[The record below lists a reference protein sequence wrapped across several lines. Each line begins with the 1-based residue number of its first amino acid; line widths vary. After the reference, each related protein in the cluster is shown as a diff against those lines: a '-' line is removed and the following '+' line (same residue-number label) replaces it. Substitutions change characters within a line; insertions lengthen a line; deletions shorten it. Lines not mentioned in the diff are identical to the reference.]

1 VFAAWGRFV
10 YRHRWP
16 VLALSVVLLV
26 ASGYLASQ
34 GGKLQSGG
42 FIETA
47 ESGRASK
54 LIEQELPRV
63 GGSTFTLIFS
73 SDTLNAK
80 DPEFRAA
87 VEAAIASLRTDPRVD
102 TVATPY
108 DANNADQDRGFSK
121 DGKAVT
127 VDVAAKDTV
136 DAARDYYAEL
146 RAKVKSDKLKVQ
158 ATGILAINHGFNEV
172 LLQDLQRAEVVA
184 LPLALI
190 LLLIVF
196 GTIVAALIPLGTG
209 VLAVMSGIAGMFLLS
224 HVTDVSVYA
233 QNVVTLIGLGV
244 AIDYSLFVTSRFREE
259 MRRGRSREDSLAIA
273 MSTSGRA
280 VTFSG
285 ITVAIGLSGM
295 LFYEGTFLPS
305 MGLSGA
311 VVVASAVLYG
321 LTFLPAL
328 LALLGRRV
336 DLLRVPIFQP
346 DQSGRGWWHTIAMAV
361 MRRPIAVLLPTVAVI
376 LLAGS
381 PFLHLRLATGDVR
394 TLPTHE
400 ESRAAYDKL
409 LSDFPGAGQNHIQV
423 IAYYASGNPLDRTRV
438 SQLQEL
444 NTRLAKV
451 TGVVQVQ
458 SAFSIDPRVLPI
470 GVGQPPDGLAALYS
484 LPREQL
490 PPQLQMV
497 LRQTVGQ
504 HIVLFDVVTSLPYY
518 GDEARQLV
526 KDIRAQ
532 APPSGGELLVTGFTA
547 IDFDTVN
554 FIIGHT
560 PQAVGFV
567 MLATILVLFVLLGS
581 VVLPLKAV
589 VMNLLSI
596 TASFGALVW
605 IFQDGNGAR
614 LLGFEAGSIDPSTP
628 VIMFCIV
635 FGLSMDYEV
644 LLLSRIQEEYRR
656 TGDNTHAVAEGLE
669 RSGRLITGA
678 AAIMVGVFAAFG
690 LAEILLIKAI
700 GLGMAIAVAVD
711 ATLVRAL
718 VVPAT
723 MRLLGNLNWWAPG
736 PLARLYRRLG
746 LGEGAALPPV
756 EASIARAQPPQA
768 DRAKPVRAAV
778 ARSSGDAGP
787 MVARVLVIALS
798 LLLIYMLSF
807 AVAAWLEVIG
817 ILALN

>member
-16 VLALSVVLLV
+16 VLAFSIALLL
-26 ASGYLASQ
+26 ASGFIAGR
-34 GGKLQSGG
+34 GGKLESGG

-47 ESGRASK
+47 ESGRASR
-54 LIEQELPRV
+54 LIEQELPIV

-73 SDTLNAK
+73 SDTLSAR

-87 VEAAIASLRTDPRVD
+87 VEAALVPLRTDPRVD
-102 TVATPY
+102 SIISPY
-108 DANNADQDRGFSK
+108 DTSLIDPTRQISK
-121 DGKAVT
+121 DGHAIA
-127 VDVAAKDTV
+127 VDVAVKDTIDV
-136 DAARDYYAEL
+136 ARDYYPAL
-146 RAKVKSDKLKVQ
+146 RAKVTSDKLKVQ
-158 ATGILAINHGFNEV
+158 ATGVLAINNGFNVV
-172 LLQDLQRAEVVA
+172 LFADLQRAEVVA

-196 GTIVAALIPLGTG
+196 GAVVAALIPLGTG
-209 VLAVMSGIAGMFLLS
+209 LLAVMSGIAGMFLLS
-224 HVTDVSVYA
+224 HITGVSVYA

-259 MRRGRSREDSLAIA
+259 MLRGRSREDALAIA

-305 MGLSGA
+305 MGLAGA
-311 VVVASAVLYG
+311 IVVASAVFYG

-328 LALLGRRV
+328 LALLGPRIDRW
-336 DLLRVPIFQP
+336 RVPVFQP
-346 DQSGRGWWHTIAMAV
+346 DRTGRGWWHTIATAV
-361 MRRPIAVLLPTVAVI
+361 MRRPLVVLIPTVAFI

-381 PFLHLRLATGDVR
+381 PFLHLRLASSDVR

-409 LSDFPGAGQNHIQV
+409 VSDFPGAGQNHIQV
-423 IAYYASGNPLDRTRV
+423 IVYYPSGNPLDRTRV
-438 SQLQEL
+438 PQLQEL
-444 NTRLAKV
+444 SARLAKLP
-451 TGVVQVQ
+451 GVLQVQ
-458 SAFSIDPRVLPI
+458 SAFSIDPHVF
-470 GVGQPPDGLAALYS
+470 GGTVPDLATIYS
-484 LPREQL
+484 LPRAQL

-504 HIVLFDVVTSLPYY
+504 HIVLFDVVASHALYS
-518 GDEARQLV
+518 DEARQLV
-526 KDIRAQ
+526 RDIRAIE
-532 APPSGGELLVTGFTA
+532 PPTAGEKLVTGFTA
-547 IDFDTVN
+547 IDLDTVN
-554 FIIGHT
+554 FIVGRT
-560 PQAVGFV
+560 PTAVAFV
-567 MLATILVLFVLLGS
+567 MLATIVVLFILLGS

-596 TASFGALVW
+596 SASFGALVW
-605 IFQDGNGAR
+605 VFQDGHGAS
-614 LLGFEAGSIDPSTP
+614 LLGFEAASIDPSTP

-644 LLLSRIQEEYRR
+644 LLLSRIQEEYLR
-656 TGDNTHAVAEGLE
+656 TGDNTHSVAEGLE

-678 AAIMVGVFAAFG
+678 AAIMVGVFGAFG

-700 GLGMAIAVAVD
+700 GLGMALAVAID

-723 MRLLGNLNWWAPG
+723 MRLLGDLNWWAPR
-736 PLARLYRRLG
+736 PLTRLYRRLG
-746 LGEGAALPPV
+746 LGE
-756 EASIARAQPPQA
+756 
-768 DRAKPVRAAV
+768 AAV
-778 ARSSGDAGP
+778 PAPTPETR
-787 MVARVLVIALS
+787 
-798 LLLIYMLSF
+798 
-807 AVAAWLEVIG
+807 
-817 ILALN
+817 

>member
-10 YRHRWP
+10 YRRRRP
-16 VLALSVVLLV
+16 VLVLSVALLV
-26 ASGYLASQ
+26 ASGFIASQ

-73 SDTLNAK
+73 SDTLDGK
-80 DPEFRAA
+80 DPAFRAA
-87 VEAAIASLRTDPRVD
+87 VEAAIVSLRTDPRVD
-102 TVATPY
+102 TITTPY
-108 DANNADQDRGFSK
+108 DANNVDQARGFSK
-121 DGKAVT
+121 DGKAIT
-127 VDVAAKDTV
+127 VDVAAKDTIDV
-136 DAARDYYAEL
+136 ARDYYPDL

-158 ATGILAINHGFNEV
+158 ATGILAINHGFNQV

-190 LLLIVF
+190 LLLVVF

-209 VLAVMSGIAGMFLLS
+209 LLAVMSGIAGMFVLS
-224 HVTDVSVYA
+224 RVTDVSIYA

-259 MRRGRSREDSLAIA
+259 MRRGRSVEDALAIA

-328 LALLGRRV
+328 LGLLGHRV
-336 DLLRVPIFQP
+336 DLLRVPIFQA
-346 DQSGRGWWHTIAMAV
+346 DQSGRGWWHTIAVAV
-361 MRRPIAVLLPTVAVI
+361 MRRPVAVLVPTVAVI

-381 PFLHLRLATGDVR
+381 PFLHLRLATSDVR

-400 ESRAAYDKL
+400 ESRAAYDRL
-409 LSDFPGAGQNHIQV
+409 VSDFPEAGQNHMQV
-423 IAYYASGNPLDRTRV
+423 VVHYATGEPLDRARV
-438 SQLQEL
+438 PQLADLAQ
-444 NTRLAKV
+444 RLEKV
-451 TGVVQVQ
+451 AHVVKVQ
-458 SAFSIDPRVLPI
+458 SAFTGFDPRAF
-470 GVGQPPDGLAALYS
+470 GVPDFAALYS
-484 LPREQL
+484 IPRAQL
-490 PPQLQMV
+490 PALLQSG
-497 LRQTVGQ
+497 LKSTIGQ
-504 HIVLFDVVTSLPYY
+504 HIVLFDVVTSLPFY

-526 KDIRAQ
+526 NDIRAQ
-532 APPSGGELLVTGFTA
+532 APPPGGELLVTGFTA
-547 IDFDTVN
+547 IDLDTVN
-554 FIIGHT
+554 FIVGHT
-560 PQAVGFV
+560 PQAVAFV
-567 MLATILVLFVLLGS
+567 MLATVIVLFVLLGS

-596 TASFGALVW
+596 SASFGALVW

-614 LLGFEAGSIDPSTP
+614 FLGFEAGSIDPSTP

-656 TGDNTHAVAEGLE
+656 TGDNTASVAAGLE

-700 GLGMAIAVAVD
+700 GLGMALAVAVD

-723 MRLLGNLNWWAPG
+723 MRLLGNLNWWAPA
-736 PLARLYRRLG
+736 PLSRLYRRLG
-746 LGEGAALPPV
+746 LGEG
-756 EASIARAQPPQA
+756 
-768 DRAKPVRAAV
+768 V
-778 ARSSGDAGP
+778 APAPTPETR
-787 MVARVLVIALS
+787 
-798 LLLIYMLSF
+798 
-807 AVAAWLEVIG
+807 
-817 ILALN
+817 

>member
-1 VFAAWGRFV
+1 MFAAWGRFV
-10 YRHRWP
+10 YRRRWP
-16 VLALSVVLLV
+16 VLLLSILLLL
-26 ASGYLASQ
+26 ASGFIAGR
-34 GGKLQSGG
+34 GGKLESGG

-47 ESGRASK
+47 ESGRASR
-54 LIEQELPRV
+54 LIEKELPIV

-73 SDTLNAK
+73 SDTLSAS

-87 VEAAIASLRTDPRVD
+87 VEAALVPLRTDPRKD
-102 TVATPY
+102 SIITPY
-108 DANNADQDRGFSK
+108 DTSVVDPTRQISK
-121 DGKAVT
+121 DGHAIA
-127 VDVAAKDTV
+127 VDVAVKDTIDV
-136 DAARDYYAEL
+136 ARDYYPEL
-146 RAKVKSDKLKVQ
+146 RAKVTSDKLKVQ
-158 ATGILAINHGFNEV
+158 ATGVLAINNGFNTV
-172 LLQDLQRAEVVA
+172 LFADLQRAEVVA

-190 LLLIVF
+190 LLLVVF
-196 GTIVAALIPLGTG
+196 GAVVAALIPLGTG
-209 VLAVMSGIAGMFLLS
+209 LLAVMSGIAGMFLLS
-224 HVTDVSVYA
+224 HITSVSVYA

-259 MRRGRSREDSLAIA
+259 LKRGRGREDALAIA

-305 MGLSGA
+305 MGLAGA
-311 VVVASAVLYG
+311 IVVASAVFYG

-328 LALLGRRV
+328 LALLGPRV
-336 DLLRVPIFQP
+336 DRLRVPIFQP
-346 DQSGRGWWHTIAMAV
+346 DQTGRGWWHTIATAV
-361 MRRPIAVLLPTVAVI
+361 MRRPIAVLVPVVAFI

-381 PFLHLRLATGDVR
+381 PFLHLRLASSDVR

-400 ESRAAYDKL
+400 EARAAYDKL

-423 IAYYASGNPLDRTRV
+423 IVSYATGSPLDRTRV
-438 SQLQEL
+438 PQLQEL
-444 NTRLAKV
+444 SARLVKLP
-451 TGVVQVQ
+451 GVVQVQ
-458 SAFSIDPRVLPI
+458 SAFSIDPRLF
-470 GVGQPPDGLAALYS
+470 GGQVPDLATIYS

-490 PPQLQMV
+490 PAQLQTA

-504 HIVLFDVVTSLPYY
+504 HIVLFDVVSSYQLYS
-518 GDEARQLV
+518 DEARQLV
-526 KDIRAQ
+526 RDIRGQ
-532 APPSGGELLVTGFTA
+532 TPPVGGELLVTGFTA
-547 IDFDTVN
+547 IDLDTVN
-554 FIIGHT
+554 FIVGHT
-560 PQAVGFV
+560 PQAVAFV
-567 MLATILVLFVLLGS
+567 MLATMIVLFVLLGS

-596 TASFGALVW
+596 SASFGALVFV
-605 IFQDGNGAR
+605 FQDGHGSS
-614 LLGFEAGSIDPSTP
+614 LLGFEASSIDPSTP

-656 TGDNTHAVAEGLE
+656 TGDNTHSVAEGLE

-700 GLGMAIAVAVD
+700 GLGMALAVAVD

-736 PLARLYRRLG
+736 PLSRLYRRLG
-746 LGEGAALPPV
+746 LGEGAAPAPTP
-756 EASIARAQPPQA
+756 ETR
-768 DRAKPVRAAV
+768 
-778 ARSSGDAGP
+778 
-787 MVARVLVIALS
+787 
-798 LLLIYMLSF
+798 
-807 AVAAWLEVIG
+807 
-817 ILALN
+817 

>member
-1 VFAAWGRFV
+1 MFAAWGRFV
-10 YRHRWP
+10 YRRRRP
-16 VLALSVVLLV
+16 VLVLSVALLL
-26 ASGYLASQ
+26 ASGFTASQ

-63 GGSTFTLIFS
+63 GGSTFTLIIS
-73 SDTLNAK
+73 SDTLDAK
-80 DPEFRAA
+80 DPAFRAA

-102 TVATPY
+102 TISTPY
-108 DANNADQDRGFSK
+108 DASNVDQARGFSK
-121 DGKAVT
+121 DGKAIT
-127 VDVAAKDTV
+127 VDVAAKDTIDV
-136 DAARDYYAEL
+136 ARDYYPEL

-158 ATGILAINHGFNEV
+158 ATGILAINHGFNQV

-190 LLLIVF
+190 LLLVVF

-209 VLAVMSGIAGMFLLS
+209 LLAVMSGIAGMFVLS
-224 HVTDVSVYA
+224 RITDVSIYA

-259 MRRGRSREDSLAIA
+259 MRRGRSVEDALAIA

-328 LALLGRRV
+328 LGLLGHRV
-336 DLLRVPIFQP
+336 DLLRVPIFQA
-346 DQSGRGWWHTIAMAV
+346 DQSGHGWWHTIAMAV
-361 MRRPIAVLLPTVAVI
+361 MRRPVAVLVPTVAVI

-381 PFLHLRLATGDVR
+381 PFLHLRLATSDVR

-400 ESRAAYDKL
+400 ESRAAYDRL
-409 LSDFPGAGQNHIQV
+409 LSDFPEAGQNHMQV
-423 IAYYASGNPLDRTRV
+423 VVHYATGDPLDRARV
-438 SQLQEL
+438 PQLVDLAQ
-444 NTRLAKV
+444 RLEKV
-451 TGVVQVQ
+451 EHVVKVQ
-458 SAFSIDPRVLPI
+458 SAFTGFDPRAF
-470 GVGQPPDGLAALYS
+470 GVADFAALYS
-484 LPREQL
+484 IPRAQL
-490 PPQLQMV
+490 PALLQAG
-497 LRQTVGQ
+497 LKNTIGQ
-504 HIVLFDVVTSLPYY
+504 HIVLFDVVTSLPFY
-518 GDEARQLV
+518 GDESRQLV

-532 APPSGGELLVTGFTA
+532 APPPGGELVVTGFTA
-547 IDFDTVN
+547 IDLDTVN
-554 FIIGHT
+554 FIVGHT
-560 PQAVGFV
+560 PQAVAFV
-567 MLATILVLFVLLGS
+567 MLATIVVLFVLLGS

-596 TASFGALVW
+596 SASFGALVW

-614 LLGFEAGSIDPSTP
+614 FLGFEAGSIDPSTP

-656 TGDNTHAVAEGLE
+656 TGDNTASVAAGLE

-700 GLGMAIAVAVD
+700 GLGMALAVAVD

-723 MRLLGNLNWWAPG
+723 MRLLGNFNWWAPA
-736 PLARLYRRLG
+736 PLTRLYRRLR
-746 LGEGAALPPV
+746 LGEAAAPAPTP
-756 EASIARAQPPQA
+756 ETR
-768 DRAKPVRAAV
+768 
-778 ARSSGDAGP
+778 
-787 MVARVLVIALS
+787 
-798 LLLIYMLSF
+798 
-807 AVAAWLEVIG
+807 
-817 ILALN
+817 